1 MIINGKKIKAKEI
14 MEMTGRSERTVRKYF
29 SQTRDDYEDEAAS
42 RRKKAYELRARGL
55 KWKDVGKELNTS
67 LHGAVALYKRYL
79 KIDLNQQQ

>member
-29 SQTRDDYEDEAAS
+29 SQSREVYEDEAAE
-42 RRKKAYELRARGL
+42 RRRKAYELREKGL

-79 KIDLNQQQ
+79 KLDLNQQQ

>member
-29 SQTRDDYEDEAAS
+29 SQPREVYEDEAAE
-42 RRKKAYELRARGL
+42 RRRKAYELRAKGL
-55 KWKDVGKELNTS
+55 KWKDVGKELDTS

-79 KIDLNQQQ
+79 KLDLNQQQ